1 VTAPERQRVA
11 IETQVTGASPVAIAA
26 SRITTPSTLTA
37 PFAAYIAHELRAPLS
52 TQRALLELAL
62 ADCDADTSAWREIA
76 HKVLD
81 ACMQQERLLE
91 ACLVLTR
98 SEAGLDRCELVD
110 IASLTAR
117 LLRIADLEG
126 LTVKV
131 RLDRA
136 LTIGDEGLIERLLDN
151 VLANAVRHNRA
162 GGWIAITAGCSRS
175 RTLFAIE
182 NTGDSIPAD
191 ELTRLFQ
198 PFEQRRSP
206 KGRPA
211 TGFGLGLAIV
221 KAIADAHGASITARA
236 RPNGGLRVEVAFPLA
251 TRPRGHAALSRIA

>member
-1 VTAPERQRVA
+1 MTLRVSLPGRQANARPVTAADAP
-11 IETQVTGASPVAIAA
+11 
-26 SRITTPSTLTA
+26 TLTA
-37 PFAAYIAHELRAPLS
+37 PFAAYIAHELRTPLA

-62 ADCDADTSAWREIA
+62 ADRDADTSTWREIA
-76 HKVLD
+76 HDVLD
-81 ACMQQERLLE
+81 ACMQQERSLE

-98 SEAGLDRCELVD
+98 SEAGLDRRELVD
-110 IASLTAR
+110 ITSLTAR
-117 LLRIADLEG
+117 LLRTSDPEG

-131 RLDRA
+131 RLESA
-136 LTIGDEGLIERLLDN
+136 LTIGDEALIERLLDN
-151 VLANAVRHNRA
+151 VLANAIRHNRA

-175 RTLFAIE
+175 QALFTIE

-191 ELTRLFQ
+191 ELTRLFL

-211 TGFGLGLAIV
+211 MGFGLGLAIV
-221 KAIADAHGASITARA
+221 KAIADAHGASITARP

-251 TRPRGHAALSRIA
+251 TQPRAPRGTHA

>member
-1 VTAPERQRVA
+1 MTANEP
-11 IETQVTGASPVAIAA
+11 AA
-26 SRITTPSTLTA
+26 A
-37 PFAAYIAHELRAPLS
+37 PFAAYIAHELRNPLA

-62 ADCDADTSAWREIA
+62 ADRDADTATWREIA
-76 HKVLD
+76 QDVLD

-91 ACLVLTR
+91 ACLALTR

-131 RLDRA
+131 RLEPA
-136 LTIGDEGLIERLLDN
+136 LTIGDEALIERLLDN

-162 GGWIAITAGCSRS
+162 GGWIAINAGCSRS
-175 RTLFAIE
+175 QTLFTIE
-182 NTGDSIPAD
+182 NTGASIPAD
-191 ELTRLFQ
+191 ELTRLFE

-206 KGRPA
+206 EGRA
-211 TGFGLGLAIV
+211 ASGFGLGLGLAIV
-221 KAIADAHGASITARA
+221 QAIADAHGASITACA
-236 RPNGGLRVEVAFPLA
+236 RPSGGLRVEVAFRPA
-251 TRPRGHAALSRIA
+251 TLPRGDEVLSRIG